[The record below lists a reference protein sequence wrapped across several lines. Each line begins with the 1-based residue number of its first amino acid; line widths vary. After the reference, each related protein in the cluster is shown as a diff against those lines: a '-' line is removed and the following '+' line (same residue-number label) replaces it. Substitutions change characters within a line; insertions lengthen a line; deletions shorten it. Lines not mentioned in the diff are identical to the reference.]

1 MKVETGYLMTI
12 KNYAG
17 RYGITTSYVY
27 KLIKLGE
34 LDAVVIDGVQF
45 IDTNK
50 FSNSPKKR

>member
-1 MKVETGYLMTI
+1 MKVETGYLQTI

-27 KLIKLGE
+27 KLIKMGA

-50 FSNSPKKR
+50 FKSSPKKR